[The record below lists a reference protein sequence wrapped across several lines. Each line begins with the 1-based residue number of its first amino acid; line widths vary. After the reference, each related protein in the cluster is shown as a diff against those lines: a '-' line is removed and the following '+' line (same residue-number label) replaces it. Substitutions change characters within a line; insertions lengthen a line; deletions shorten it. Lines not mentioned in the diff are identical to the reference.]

1 MKTNYLKKRV
11 EEIFQLIDLLTNKAN
26 EDTETANDILKQVKE
41 AEDDEVRIALMK
53 KFKKTQFFNNL
64 KFSDIEKI
72 TPVLI
77 ELISLAK
84 LMDVDLE
91 LTEFQED
98 YYTKMKPRFST
109 IYKKNKGNLELVYP
123 ELEKIV
129 EKEIENPS
137 ETELDAINKMV
148 ETLKTRDE

>member
-26 EDTETANDILKQVKE
+26 EDTETANDILKYVKE
-41 AEDDEVRIALMK
+41 AEDDEVRITLMK

-84 LMDVDLE
+84 LMDVDLD
-91 LTEFQED
+91 LT
-98 YYTKMKPRFST
+98 
-109 IYKKNKGNLELVYP
+109 
-123 ELEKIV
+123 
-129 EKEIENPS
+129 
-137 ETELDAINKMV
+137 
-148 ETLKTRDE
+148 